1 MPFDATCPRA
11 LPYPDVVTSV
21 PFTFRDGLTTL
32 ELIERLRHA
41 LIRLQSDVNKSG
53 EHTQAN
59 LDSIQRELEGTA
71 SAMMDAMRALES
83 DMRALVHDA
92 VATGT
97 AESPVRGVVQ
107 PVQTVI
113 GDMYDN
119 VRVFALFAADYDGMG
134 LTAEEYDKMSI
145 NARLY
150 DLHATDVYNAVL
162 GDFTGIDDFNPAN
175 KQ

>member
-41 LIRLQSDVNKSG
+41 LIQLQSDVNENG
-53 EHTQAN
+53 ERTQAN
-59 LDSIQRELEGTA
+59 IESIRRALDGA
-71 SAMMDAMRALES
+71 VSAMSDDMAALES
-83 DMRALVHDA
+83 EMRALVHDA
-92 VATGT
+92 VATG
-97 AESPVRGVVQ
+97 AVESPVRGIVQ

-134 LTAEEYDKMSI
+134 LTAKEYDELSI
-145 NARLY
+145 NARTY
-150 DLHATDVYNAVL
+150 DLHATDMYNAVL